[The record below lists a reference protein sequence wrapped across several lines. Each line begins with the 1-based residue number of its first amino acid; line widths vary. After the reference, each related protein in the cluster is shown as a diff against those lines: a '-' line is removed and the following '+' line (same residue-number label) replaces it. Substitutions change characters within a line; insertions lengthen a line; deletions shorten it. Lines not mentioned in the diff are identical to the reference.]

1 MFCSRWQY
9 QLTRQGIW
17 LSIIKSRSREQDEK
31 ERKKER
37 NKERKKE
44 RKKKRTIENEHIK
57 LGVVGM
63 DINNSK
69 IH

>member
-17 LSIIKSRSREQDEK
+17 LSIMRSRSREQDEK
-31 ERKKER
+31 ERK
-37 NKERKKE
+37 NIERKKE
-44 RKKKRTIENEHIK
+44 RKKDRNKENVYVK
-57 LGVVGM
+57 FGVVGM
-63 DINNSK
+63 DINDSK